1 MRHHA
6 ATITLAITLA
16 TLLGACGQRAA
27 PPAAA
32 PPLRAASTP
41 PASSDATESLWHLR
55 AGLNVAAL
63 TCRGRS
69 RTNVAPAYARMLGH
83 HRALLASAYA
93 AEQRRYGSSF
103 DAHQTRL
110 YNRFSNQ
117 RSPERFCA
125 AAADLAQR
133 AAAMDSP
140 ALASNARSLLSHIE

>member
-1 MRHHA
+1 MHRRA
-6 ATITLAITLA
+6 ATITLAVTLA
-16 TLLGACGQRAA
+16 ALLLAGCGHPAA
-27 PPAAA
+27 PPRSAAA
-32 PPLRAASTP
+32 VPAGDAS
-41 PASSDATESLWHLR
+41 TESLWHLR

-69 RTNVAPAYARMLGH
+69 RANVAPAYARMLGH

-117 RSPERFCA
+117 RSPERFCQ

-133 AAAMDSP
+133 AAIMDSP
-140 ALASNARSLLSHIE
+140 ALAANARTLLSHIE